1 MGVWRDL
8 TAKQHAHTMA
18 DTQVE
23 GRGVTA
29 AWFSRSQQSPINK
42 KVQHDLLRASCHGH
56 YWRRRR
62 HGRNRRR
69 KDAELLQYRLNE

>member
-42 KVQHDLLRASCHGH
+42 KFNTTCSVPHAMATTGAAAGTAATAAEKTPSSC
-56 YWRRRR
+56 
-62 HGRNRRR
+62 NI
-69 KDAELLQYRLNE
+69 A